1 MSRNMAPYVKRINKQ
16 THTRN
21 PHHLTPPKEKK
32 KKKHQHLARLS
43 SEAGATT
50 QIQKYSTAPSLH
62 NWLWIVN
69 SSTFL
74 SRMTRA
80 CLMISS
86 QRRICWVPGIWIIF
100 LCGSHDRSVGGQKKE
115 RTPQRLILF
124 GFATSFRNLHFTGL
138 GWSYWL
144 QGVHSNLIRGRCW
157 DSAHLLSLAGKPSTA
172 VSLGFLSPRARPTP
186 AVTVIEGSQIFA
198 TIRPNCPSVTGPS
211 NVLSCAES
219 AREPVNS
226 ATELQGPRLFFPL
239 VFAFSLHGLFQC
251 SASRSLGAV
260 LFWY

>member
-1 MSRNMAPYVKRINKQ
+1 MSWNMAPYEKRINKQ

-21 PHHLTPPKEKK
+21 HPPKKRKK
-32 KKKHQHLARLS
+32 RSTNIWHTS

-50 QIQKYSTAPSLH
+50 LIQKYSTAPSLH
-62 NWLWIVN
+62 NWLSIVN

-100 LCGSHDRSVGGQKKE
+100 LCGSHDRSVGGQEKE

-144 QGVHSNLIRGRCW
+144 QGVHPNLISGRCW

-172 VSLGFLSPRARPTP
+172 VSLGFLSPRTRPTP
-186 AVTVIEGSQIFA
+186 VVTVIEGSQI
-198 TIRPNCPSVTGPS
+198 
-211 NVLSCAES
+211 L
-219 AREPVNS
+219 REPLGPIV
-226 ATELQGPRLFFPL
+226 PRLPVPPTCFLAPRVHVNPWTQRLNCRDQGCFFFFL

-251 SASRSLGAV
+251 SSSRSLGAV